1 MFHAANFILRTIL
14 ELRRKSRHC
23 SHVSA
28 RSEQNLLCR
37 GVAQKN
43 VKWSLK
49 DFAAI
54 GVKTRQE
61 RK

>member
-1 MFHAANFILRTIL
+1 MPLISFLRTIL

-23 SHVSA
+23 SRVSA
-28 RSEQNLLCR
+28 HSEQNVLGR
-37 GVAQKN
+37 DIVQEN
-43 VKWSLK
+43 VQWSLK
-49 DFAAI
+49 DFVAI